1 MNVFGKLGDKGISL
15 LLHQRLETKI
25 KRYGKLEA
33 LDIDSGR
40 KIISFAVRLHGEEQ
54 ETRFFIENYTITQI
68 GDKYYF
74 NFKRMHSSRLW
85 ITRLIEDKLNEW
97 LELHQLEIPTAL
109 ARLAKTLM

>member
-1 MNVFGKLGDKGISL
+1 MFGKLVDKGISL
-15 LLHQRLETKI
+15 LVYQVLETKI

-33 LDIDSGR
+33 LDIDSSR
-40 KIISFAVRLHGEEQ
+40 KIISFTVRLHGEEQ
-54 ETRFFIENYTITQI
+54 VTRFIIENYTITRI

-74 NFKRMHSSRLW
+74 NFQRMHSSKLW
-85 ITRLIEDKLNEW
+85 ITRLIEDKLSEW